1 MEADDMALLRDYAK
15 SGSEEAFRTVVE
27 RHIGMVYGVASRQ
40 LKDRQL
46 VDEVTQAV
54 FIALAKK
61 AGHLPRGTIVAGW
74 LFRAARFAAGKIQR
88 SESRRIYWENQAA
101 NMDASS
107 ESSQTAWEQIVPC
120 LNDALADLSSVDRA
134 AIILRFFESKSFE
147 EVGDSLGTTPA
158 AAKMRLSRALEKL
171 RQNFSRRGVVV
182 PVAIL
187 IAALSTHAAQAA
199 PPGLAAF
206 IVSSALGNSITT
218 STLTKAILF
227 MTLKQKVVVT
237 TAVVIVL
244 LTGGG
249 TTAYVVK
256 NLKAPPVAAAVTPV
270 ATAPKVT
277 LAPARVPAPPLA
289 EPVPVDVVSDDV
301 VEVRDADGNNTKRT
315 IVFRRGGPS
324 TNEGTYAVRTF
335 GGGNVEL
342 RKGRARVTLR
352 AGAPG
357 EPAVVEDFTPAP
369 PDSEVAPL
377 TPKPPTLGK

>member
-1 MEADDMALLRDYAK
+1 MALLRDYAET
-15 SGSEEAFRTVVE
+15 GSEEAFRTVVE

-46 VDEVTQAV
+46 ADEVTQAV

-61 AGHLPRGTIVAGW
+61 AGRLPGKTIVAGW
-74 LFRAARFAAGKIQR
+74 LFRAARFAAARIQR
-88 SESRRIYWENQAA
+88 SESRRSYWENQAA
-101 NMDASS
+101 NMQASADAN
-107 ESSQTAWEQIVPC
+107 ETAWEQIVPC
-120 LNDALADLSSVDRA
+120 LNDALADLSSADRA

-171 RQNFSRRGVVV
+171 RQNFSRRGVVM

-187 IAALSTHAAQAA
+187 MAALSTHAAQAA

-206 IVSSALGNSITT
+206 IVSSALAKSITT

-227 MTLKQKVVVT
+227 MTLKQKAAVT
-237 TAVVIVL
+237 TAVIIVL

-249 TTAYVVK
+249 TTAYVLK

-270 ATAPKVT
+270 ATAPKVMP
-277 LAPARVPAPPLA
+277 LPGVPAPPLA
-289 EPVPVDVVSDDV
+289 EPVAVDVVSDEV
-301 VEVRDADGNNTKRT
+301 VEVRDANLDNRKRM
-315 IVFRRGGPS
+315 VVLRRGGPS

-352 AGAPG
+352 SGAPG
-357 EPAVVEDFTPAP
+357 VPGAEVIEDITPAP

-377 TPKPPTLGK
+377 TPKPPPLGK